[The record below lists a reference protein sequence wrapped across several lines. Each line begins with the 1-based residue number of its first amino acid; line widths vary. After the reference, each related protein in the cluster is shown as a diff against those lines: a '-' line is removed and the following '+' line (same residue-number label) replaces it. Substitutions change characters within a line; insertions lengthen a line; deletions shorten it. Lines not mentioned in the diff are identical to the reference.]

1 MKFTV
6 MTPKERRYSFTQSV
20 ATMAESGCI
29 GHLRADL
36 NGGFFSSWDDHVKEL
51 KTEQFKERFNRFVN
65 ELRADVMADREAL
78 VHFLYSNIYD
88 AVDDRSGYERWYYRV
103 DDGEYSYMLRL
114 VPTKGDYNMYCY
126 CYMKEQLDKSLEG

>member
-1 MKFTV
+1 MKFT
-6 MTPKERRYSFTQSV
+6 PLNARERKYTFTQNV
-20 ATMAESGCI
+20 ETQLKSGCI

-36 NGGFFSSWDDHVKEL
+36 NGGFFSSWDDHIRDH
-51 KTEQFKERFNRFVN
+51 KTDEFKEKFQLFVD
-65 ELRADVMADREAL
+65 ELRRGCMADREAL

-114 VPTKGDYNMYCY
+114 VPTNGDYNMYCY
-126 CYMKEQLDKSLEG
+126 CYVKDMLDKSLEG